1 MNTSDSAPA
10 ETTAAQENA
19 TDLRQ
24 AAAFTAE
31 EVHERTWGAIE
42 WVLANPAYAW
52 VSLIYVVAVFDG
64 GCVVA
69 AGVMCAAIFWGWPQ
83 WVGTIPVACWP
94 QHAYCG
100 VFGGC
105 SPPPGA
111 PVPNHTAGSTRPP
124 R

>member
-10 ETTAAQENA
+10 ETIAAQENA

-31 EVHERTWGAIE
+31 EVHERTWDAIE

-83 WVGTIPVACWP
+83 WVGTTGGVLAAACLLW
-94 QHAYCG
+94 G
-100 VFGGC
+100 IWWVLT
-105 SPPPGA
+105 
-111 PVPNHTAGSTRPP
+111 TARRTRA
-124 R
+124 